1 MLLEWLEPYYRQFVS
16 SVRAGRMPSSVIIAG
31 HEGLGGKLLALEMAK
46 YVLCHHPSEHGPCNS
61 CPSCSNF
68 ARLTNMDCKVAYT
81 SSTDEESS
89 GYDFTH
95 DLSGLIVRPEIKQAR
110 TMRIDTMR
118 KITGFLNESAVGGSH
133 YKVVI
138 IAGAELMSE
147 GAANAILKTFE
158 EPSKNSLI
166 IMLTKSL
173 EVLLPTILSRAS
185 KMVIKDVPI
194 EQAFAYL
201 MNPSNQVPPII
212 RRVDGDEAEYNAQLQ
227 AAKEQCAGL
236 NSPITQQRAAIAL
249 ALSANAPL
257 SAMKMLLSGD
267 DLKATEVVNA
277 LVQSVTRGD
286 AYEVEVMSALK
297 ALSNQQQVS
306 LLRTLILEVL
316 KYKAYVPVEQLPLV
330 NYCGATVLERLQLDR
345 LFEAMELLKHIE
357 DRPPLIPARAPKALI
372 RSWLKGFKSDA
383 NML

>member
-185 KMVIKDVPI
+185 KMVIKDVPV

-372 RSWLKGFKSDA
+372 RSWLKGFKADA
-383 NML
+383 NMF

>member
-185 KMVIKDVPI
+185 KMVIKDVPV

-212 RRVDGDEAEYNAQLQ
+212 RRVDGDEAEYNAQMQ

-372 RSWLKGFKSDA
+372 RSWLKGFKADA

>member
-185 KMVIKDVPI
+185 KMVIKDVPV

-227 AAKEQCAGL
+227 AAKEQCLGL
-236 NSPITQQRAAIAL
+236 NTPITQQRAAIAL
-249 ALSANAPL
+249 ALSSNAPL
-257 SAMKMLLSGD
+257 FAMKMLLSGD

-372 RSWLKGFKSDA
+372 RSWLKGFKADA

>member
-185 KMVIKDVPI
+185 KMVIKDVPL

-236 NSPITQQRAAIAL
+236 NTPITQQRAAIAL

-372 RSWLKGFKSDA
+372 RSWLKGFKADA

>member
-185 KMVIKDVPI
+185 KMVIKDVPV

-236 NSPITQQRAAIAL
+236 NTPITQQRAAIAL

>member
-1 MLLEWLEPYYRQFVS
+1 MLLEWLDPYYRQFVS

-185 KMVIKDVPI
+185 KMVIKDVPV
-194 EQAFAYL
+194 EQAFTYL

-236 NSPITQQRAAIAL
+236 NTPITQQRAAIAL

-372 RSWLKGFKSDA
+372 RSWLKGFKADA

>member
-89 GYDFTH
+89 GYDFTY

-185 KMVIKDVPI
+185 KMVIKDVPV
-194 EQAFAYL
+194 EQAFTYL

-236 NSPITQQRAAIAL
+236 NTPITQQRAAIAL

-372 RSWLKGFKSDA
+372 RSWLKGFKADA
-383 NML
+383 KML

>member
-236 NSPITQQRAAIAL
+236 NTPITQQRAAIAL

-267 DLKATEVVNA
+267 DLKATEVVYA

>member
-16 SVRAGRMPSSVIIAG
+16 SVRTGRMPSSVIIAG

-185 KMVIKDVPI
+185 KMVIKDVPV

-236 NSPITQQRAAIAL
+236 NTPITQQRAAIAL

-372 RSWLKGFKSDA
+372 RSWLKGFKADA

>member
-185 KMVIKDVPI
+185 KMVIKDVPV
-194 EQAFAYL
+194 EQAFSYL

-212 RRVDGDEAEYNAQLQ
+212 RRVDGDEAEYNAQMQ

-236 NSPITQQRAAIAL
+236 NTPITQQRAAIAL

-372 RSWLKGFKSDA
+372 RSWLKGFKADA

>member
-236 NSPITQQRAAIAL
+236 NTPITQQRAAIAL

-372 RSWLKGFKSDA
+372 RSWLKGFKADA

>member
-185 KMVIKDVPI
+185 KMVIKDVPV

-236 NSPITQQRAAIAL
+236 NSLITQQRAAIAL

-372 RSWLKGFKSDA
+372 RSWLKGFKADA

>member
-185 KMVIKDVPI
+185 KMVIKDVPV

-236 NSPITQQRAAIAL
+236 NTPITQQRAAIAL

-357 DRPPLIPARAPKALI
+357 DRLPLIPARAPKALI
-372 RSWLKGFKSDA
+372 RSWLKGFKADA

>member
-185 KMVIKDVPI
+185 KMVIKDVPV

-236 NSPITQQRAAIAL
+236 NTPITQQRAAIAL

-257 SAMKMLLSGD
+257 FAMKMLLSGD

-297 ALSNQQQVS
+297 ALTNQQQVS

-372 RSWLKGFKSDA
+372 RSWLKGFKADA
-383 NML
+383 NMI

>member
-185 KMVIKDVPI
+185 KMVIKDVPV

-297 ALSNQQQVS
+297 TLSNQQQVS

-372 RSWLKGFKSDA
+372 RSWLKGFKADA
-383 NML
+383 NMF

>member
-185 KMVIKDVPI
+185 KMVIKDVPV

-236 NSPITQQRAAIAL
+236 NTPITQQRAAIAL

-372 RSWLKGFKSDA
+372 RSWLKGFKADA
-383 NML
+383 NMF

>member
-46 YVLCHHPSEHGPCNS
+46 YVLCHHPSGHGPCNS

-185 KMVIKDVPI
+185 KMVIKDVPV

-227 AAKEQCAGL
+227 VAKEQCAGL
-236 NSPITQQRAAIAL
+236 NTPITQQRAAIAL

-372 RSWLKGFKSDA
+372 RSWLKGFKADA
-383 NML
+383 NMI

>member
-185 KMVIKDVPI
+185 KMVIKDVPV

-236 NSPITQQRAAIAL
+236 NTPITQQRAAIAL

-357 DRPPLIPARAPKALI
+357 DRTPLIPARAPKALI
-372 RSWLKGFKSDA
+372 RSWLKGFKADA

>member
-236 NSPITQQRAAIAL
+236 NTPITHQRAAIAL

-297 ALSNQQQVS
+297 ALTNQQQVS

-372 RSWLKGFKSDA
+372 RSWLKGFKADA
-383 NML
+383 NMF

>member
-110 TMRIDTMR
+110 SMRIDTMR

-185 KMVIKDVPI
+185 KMVIKDVPV

-236 NSPITQQRAAIAL
+236 NTPITQQRAAIAL

-297 ALSNQQQVS
+297 ALTNQQQVS

>member
-185 KMVIKDVPI
+185 KMVIKDVPV

-201 MNPSNQVPPII
+201 MDPSNQVPPII

-236 NSPITQQRAAIAL
+236 NTPVTQQRAAIAL

-257 SAMKMLLSGD
+257 FAMKMLLSGD

-357 DRPPLIPARAPKALI
+357 DRPTLIPARAPKALI
-372 RSWLKGFKSDA
+372 RSWLKGFKADA

>member
-185 KMVIKDVPI
+185 KMVIKDVPV
-194 EQAFAYL
+194 EQAFSYL

-212 RRVDGDEAEYNAQLQ
+212 RRVDGDEAEYNAQMQ

-236 NSPITQQRAAIAL
+236 NTPITQQRAAIAL

>member
-236 NSPITQQRAAIAL
+236 NTPITQQRAAIAL

-297 ALSNQQQVS
+297 ALTNQQQVS

-372 RSWLKGFKSDA
+372 RSWLKGFKADA

>member
-201 MNPSNQVPPII
+201 MNSSNQVPPII

-236 NSPITQQRAAIAL
+236 NTPITQQRAAIAL

-372 RSWLKGFKSDA
+372 RSWLKGFKADA

>member
-185 KMVIKDVPI
+185 KMVIKDVPV

-236 NSPITQQRAAIAL
+236 NTPITQQRAAIAL

-297 ALSNQQQVS
+297 SLSNQQQVS

>member
-185 KMVIKDVPI
+185 KMVIKDVPV

-236 NSPITQQRAAIAL
+236 NTPITQQRAAIAL

-357 DRPPLIPARAPKALI
+357 DRPLLIPARAPKALI
-372 RSWLKGFKSDA
+372 RSWLKGFKADA

>member
-236 NSPITQQRAAIAL
+236 NTPITQQRAAIAL

-357 DRPPLIPARAPKALI
+357 DRPPLITARAPKALI
-372 RSWLKGFKSDA
+372 RSWLKGFKADA

>member
-236 NSPITQQRAAIAL
+236 NTPITQQRAAIAL

-372 RSWLKGFKSDA
+372 RSWLKGFKADA
-383 NML
+383 NMF

>member
-185 KMVIKDVPI
+185 KMVIKDVPV

-201 MNPSNQVPPII
+201 MNPSNQMPPII

-227 AAKEQCAGL
+227 AAKEQCLGL
-236 NSPITQQRAAIAL
+236 NTPITQQRAAIAL

>member
-236 NSPITQQRAAIAL
+236 NTPITQQRAAIAL

-372 RSWLKGFKSDA
+372 RSWLKGFKADA
-383 NML
+383 NMI

>member
-185 KMVIKDVPI
+185 KMVIKDVPV

-236 NSPITQQRAAIAL
+236 NTPITQQRAAIAL
-249 ALSANAPL
+249 ALSSNAPL
-257 SAMKMLLSGD
+257 FAMKMLLSGD

-372 RSWLKGFKSDA
+372 RSWLKGFKPDA

>member
-185 KMVIKDVPI
+185 KMVIKDVPV

-236 NSPITQQRAAIAL
+236 NTPITQQRAAIAL

-297 ALSNQQQVS
+297 ALTNQQQVS

>member
-46 YVLCHHPSEHGPCNS
+46 YVLCHNPSEHGPCGS

-185 KMVIKDVPI
+185 KMVIKDVPV

-227 AAKEQCAGL
+227 AAKEQCVGL
-236 NSPITQQRAAIAL
+236 NTPITQQRAAIAL
-249 ALSANAPL
+249 ALSSYAPL

-286 AYEVEVMSALK
+286 AYEVEVMNALK
-297 ALSNQQQVS
+297 ALTNQQQVS

-316 KYKAYVPVEQLPLV
+316 KYKAYVPVEQLPLI
-330 NYCGATVLERLQLDR
+330 NYCGASVLERLQLDR

-372 RSWLKGFKSDA
+372 RAWLKGFKADA
-383 NML
+383 QMG

>member
-185 KMVIKDVPI
+185 KMVIKDVPV

-212 RRVDGDEAEYNAQLQ
+212 RRVDGDEAEYNAQMQ

-236 NSPITQQRAAIAL
+236 NTPITQQRAAIAL

-297 ALSNQQQVS
+297 ELSNQQQVS

>member
-1 MLLEWLEPYYRQFVS
+1 
-16 SVRAGRMPSSVIIAG
+16 
-31 HEGLGGKLLALEMAK
+31 
-46 YVLCHHPSEHGPCNS
+46 
-61 CPSCSNF
+61 
-68 ARLTNMDCKVAYT
+68 
-81 SSTDEESS
+81 
-89 GYDFTH
+89 
-95 DLSGLIVRPEIKQAR
+95 
-110 TMRIDTMR
+110 
-118 KITGFLNESAVGGSH
+118 
-133 YKVVI
+133 
-138 IAGAELMSE
+138 
-147 GAANAILKTFE
+147 
-158 EPSKNSLI
+158 
-166 IMLTKSL
+166 MLTKSL

-185 KMVIKDVPI
+185 KMVIKDVPV
-194 EQAFAYL
+194 EQAFSYL

-212 RRVDGDEAEYNAQLQ
+212 RRVDGDEAEYNAQMQ

-236 NSPITQQRAAIAL
+236 NTPITQQRAAIAL

>member
-185 KMVIKDVPI
+185 KMVIKDVPV

-227 AAKEQCAGL
+227 AAKEQCLGL

-372 RSWLKGFKSDA
+372 RSWLKGFKADA

>member
-1 MLLEWLEPYYRQFVS
+1 MLLEWLEPYYRQFIS

-185 KMVIKDVPI
+185 KMVIKDVPV

-236 NSPITQQRAAIAL
+236 NTPITQQRAAIAL

-372 RSWLKGFKSDA
+372 RSWLKGFKADA
-383 NML
+383 NMF

>member
-185 KMVIKDVPI
+185 KMVIKDVPV

-227 AAKEQCAGL
+227 AAKEQCLGL

-372 RSWLKGFKSDA
+372 RSWLKGFKADA
-383 NML
+383 NMF